1 MRTANLG
8 IWLLA
13 LLPAAL
19 ALITLWDTQWQS
31 PTAVLAALGRLAGVG
46 GLGFLLVAGAL
57 SSRVPGFDRAFGGL
71 TKLWQT
77 HHRLASVSFL
87 LLLLHPLLLGFA
99 GAGQLQ
105 GNPATA
111 AVTVLFPSWD
121 YWEVWA
127 GWGALLTMMIF
138 LAPSYSFFGQP
149 EYQRWKFLHR
159 LAGLAI
165 VLALLH
171 AFPLARALP
180 HPWDYVVW
188 ITLTVLAL
196 AAVAYRW
203 LFSRAYL
210 SGVGGRFPY
219 RVTRKDMVTPD
230 VVEISLAPDKEPMQY
245 QAGQFVYLTPYDS
258 KLRAGYREEHPYTIS
273 SSPAEGEM
281 CIAIKNLGDASRAMQ
296 DIAIGSPVRVE
307 GPYGA
312 FFRSDYDED
321 SELWIAGGIGIT
333 PFLGR
338 ARYMLQTMSEVDVC
352 LIYCVQD
359 ESRAL
364 FARELRDIA
373 SELSGFSVHMHYFRE
388 QGPLELEFVTGR
400 CQRLSTR
407 AAYVCGPL
415 PLITVSRK
423 LLAKT
428 GVPKNRI
435 RTEEFNLL

>member
-1 MRTANLG
+1 MG
-8 IWLLA
+8 F
-13 LLPAAL
+13 

-46 GLGFLLVAGAL
+46 GLGFLLVAAAL

-77 HHRLASVSFL
+77 HHRLAAVSFL
-87 LLLLHPLLLGFA
+87 LLLVHPILLAFA
-99 GAGQLQ
+99 GAGQLG
-105 GNPATA
+105 GNAASA

-138 LAPSYSFFGQP
+138 LAPSFSFFGHP
-149 EYQRWKFLHR
+149 NYQRWKFLHR

-165 VLALLH
+165 LLALAH

-210 SGVGGRFPY
+210 SGIGGRFPY
-219 RVTRKDMVTPD
+219 HVVRKEKITPD
-230 VVEISLAPDKEPMQY
+230 VVEISLAPEKEPMGY
-245 QAGQFVYLTPYDS
+245 QAGQFVYLTPYD
-258 KLRAGYREEHPYTIS
+258 KNLQAGHGEEHPYTIS
-273 SSPAEGEM
+273 SSPEEPEM
-281 CIAIKNLGDASRAMQ
+281 RIAIKDLGDASRAIQ
-296 DIAIGSPVRVE
+296 DIAIGSHVRVE

-338 ARYMLQTMSEVDVC
+338 ARYMRETMSEVDVC

-359 ESRAL
+359 QSRAL
-364 FARELRDIA
+364 FYSELTDIA
-373 SELSGFSVHMHYFRE
+373 RDLPGFSLHMHFFRE
-388 QGPLELEFVTGR
+388 QGPLAMEFLQDS
-400 CQRLSTR
+400 CPKIASR
-407 AAYVCGPL
+407 AAYVCGPPPMISL
-415 PLITVSRK
+415 SRK
-423 LLAKT
+423 LLGKA